1 MENRNGILGL
11 ELWKWYSVNVIKLNY
26 KLQAVR
32 EQFSDLDLGGENAGQ
47 QEDNNNGGTPGT
59 PDYNGIGSFSLAEML
74 EVIPSW
80 FSWISFVKSYCH
92 KYITIWLFMWHKC

>member
-32 EQFSDLDLGGENAGQ
+32 EQFSDLDLGGDSSGQ
-47 QEDNNNGGTPGT
+47 QEDNNNGGTPE
-59 PDYNGIGSFSLAEML
+59 PDYNGIGSFSLADML
-74 EVIPSW
+74 EVI
-80 FSWISFVKSYCH
+80 FTILIFLVDFLE
-92 KYITIWLFMWHKC
+92 YIL

>member
-32 EQFSDLDLGGENAGQ
+32 EQFSDLDLGGDSSGQ
-47 QEDNNNGGTPGT
+47 QEDSNNGGNNGGTCLLYT
-59 PDYNGIGSFSLAEML
+59 SDAADE
-74 EVIPSW
+74 
-80 FSWISFVKSYCH
+80 
-92 KYITIWLFMWHKC
+92 